1 MIYYMSDLVYFQYIY
16 ICKWIYI
23 YVHIIVYTERDV
35 VEGWF
40 FNDVLKKPVKNIFGL
55 YHEMLI
61 VLIIFVAERKRVQGK
76 MEVSC
81 NISLKPIGQECAS
94 STDCA
99 LAAVQLHAVKGQE
112 DRDGW
117 GKPWLVDDQYGIIL
131 PDTRGIGNPIRESV
145 GCWHKQRRNDR
156 GLPACCWWPHAAG
169 RCGQKD
175 PKVLHSCP

>member
-1 MIYYMSDLVYFQYIY
+1 MNIY
-16 ICKWIYI
+16 ICTYHCIYRKGRCGGLI
-23 YVHIIVYTERDV
+23 
-35 VEGWF
+35 F
-40 FNDVLKKPVKNIFGL
+40 FYGVLKKPVKNIFGL

-112 DRDGW
+112 DRDG
-117 GKPWLVDDQYGIIL
+117 
-131 PDTRGIGNPIRESV
+131 
-145 GCWHKQRRNDR
+145 
-156 GLPACCWWPHAAG
+156 
-169 RCGQKD
+169 
-175 PKVLHSCP
+175 